1 MRVYLTFHFREWLF
15 FLQRAAARVSLP
27 LSLTVFLHNKLVGP
41 GVASWV
47 RAFMQHQ
54 STFILGQKV
63 IQFKPLFKDELLTE
77 VKLLQYEYC
86 GFLMM
91 KLLLDCTREEI
102 VNSGFWM
109 ASMVKRPHQK
119 DSDAEPFAYGNF
131 ASTFSGRRPLSG
143 QHPNQTERPAGY

>member
-1 MRVYLTFHFREWLF
+1 
-15 FLQRAAARVSLP
+15 
-27 LSLTVFLHNKLVGP
+27 
-41 GVASWV
+41 
-47 RAFMQHQ
+47 MQHQ

-91 KLLLDCTREEI
+91 KKLLDCRREEI

-109 ASMVKRPHQK
+109 ASLVNGPIKKARMRSPSHTVTLEVLSPAVGHYPR
-119 DSDAEPFAYGNF
+119 
-131 ASTFSGRRPLSG
+131 STSQS
-143 QHPNQTERPAGY
+143 N